1 MVREH
6 RLPWLSATKEID
18 MGVMDILKMYADRPT
33 TTEDDFDEVA
43 RQVPP
48 EVLGSGITEALESRQ
63 TPPFAD
69 MVQQLFGRSS
79 PQLKSDLLGRLVR
92 AAGPAVLAKIGGAL
106 GGAPTASADAAPAL
120 PDPDSVTPDQVRE
133 IAEEAR
139 RSNPG
144 VLGQV
149 SEIYAKHPET
159 VKVLGGAALAI
170 ALGQMAKRMQR

>member
-1 MVREH
+1 
-6 RLPWLSATKEID
+6 
-18 MGVMDILKMYADRPT
+18 MGVMDILKMYADQPT
-33 TTEDDFDEVA
+33 STEDDFDEVA

-92 AAGPAVLAKIGGAL
+92 AAGPAVLAKIAGGAL
-106 GGAPTASADAAPAL
+106 GRAGSSSAGAATAL

-133 IAEEAR
+133 IADEAR
-139 RSNPG
+139 RSDPG

-159 VKVLGGAALAI
+159 LKVLGGAALAI
-170 ALGQMAKRMQR
+170 ALGQMAKRMKG

>member
-1 MVREH
+1 
-6 RLPWLSATKEID
+6 

-33 TTEDDFDEVA
+33 STEDDFDEVA

-92 AAGPAVLAKIGGAL
+92 AAGPAVLAKIIGGAL
-106 GGAPTASADAAPAL
+106 TNARSTSPGAATAL
-120 PDPDSVTPDQVRE
+120 PDADTVTPDQVRE
-133 IAEEAR
+133 IAEEAK
-139 RSNPG
+139 RSDPG

-149 SEIYAKHPET
+149 SEMYAKHPET
-159 VKVLGGAALAI
+159 FKVLGGAALAI
-170 ALGQMAKRMQR
+170 ALGQMAKRMKS